1 MNLIIF
7 LLTIIV
13 FILMMIAIQLYTN
26 SKKIEEN
33 KNVNTTPKL
42 SELERKEF
50 KSYMEDLHKDLY

>member
-1 MNLIIF
+1 
-7 LLTIIV
+7 
-13 FILMMIAIQLYTN
+13 MMIAIQLYTN

-50 KSYMEDLHKDLY
+50 KSYMEDLHKDLH